1 MAPCFPLQ
9 YQMMRLLP
17 LLSKVISI
25 VVINFL
31 YFKDLI
37 MKPDVNCFNLEGPGI
52 ENFQIIGDAIPGGRL
67 LGCGFPVRGT
77 SLCMFQVKLMK
88 IIQIKMPINSESCI
102 ILYMICILCI
112 LYALFSGFVIFRME
126 LGSTFKVSLK

>member
-17 LLSKVISI
+17 LLMKVISI
-25 VVINFL
+25 VVVNFL

-37 MKPDVNCFNLEGPGI
+37 VKSDVNCFNLEGPGI

-126 LGSTFKVSLK
+126 LGSTLKVSLK